1 MRSESTKKTVD
12 VVKAVLTALSPALD
26 PQAQQ
31 VILAIKQTIADFSKL
46 DDDKISEIINGEAK
60 FVYEIKKPAKKPAT
74 TSQATVDKTLMEM
87 WKGGLYA
94 CKTKDEAVAYIKSL
108 KPNTNPTLKAFA
120 KHLGCSISGSTKKDE
135 IIQAIMMGTVGAMID
150 RGTIRGM

>member
-31 VILAIKQTIADFSKL
+31 IILAIKQTITDFSKL
-46 DDDKISEIINGEAK
+46 DDDKISEIVNGKAK
-60 FVYEIKKPAKKPAT
+60 FAYETKKPAKKSSG
-74 TSQATVDKTLMEM
+74 TSQATVDTTLMDK
-87 WKGGLYA
+87 WKVELYA
-94 CKTKDEAVAYIKSL
+94 CKTKDEAVTYIKNL
-108 KPNTNPTLKAFA
+108 KPNTASALKAFA
-120 KHLGCSISGSTKKDE
+120 KHLGCSISGSTKKDA
-135 IIQAIMMGTVGAMID
+135 IVQAIMMGTVGAMID